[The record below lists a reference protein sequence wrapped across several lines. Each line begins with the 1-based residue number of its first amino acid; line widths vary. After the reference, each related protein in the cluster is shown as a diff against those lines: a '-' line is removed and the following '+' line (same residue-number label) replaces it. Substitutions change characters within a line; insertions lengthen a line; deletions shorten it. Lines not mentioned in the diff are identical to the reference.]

1 MSRFKIY
8 NKDCLSF
15 SNNQYHQFSELA
27 DNSIDVVITS
37 PPYNNGNCSY
47 ISVITD
53 YKIKEVKK
61 DISKEF
67 TDNYSIGIYKER
79 LEKLFAGVYR
89 ILKDDGIFVLDVN
102 DKIICSLEG
111 EFGLYDFSVKV
122 GKDTGF
128 DIFKRYS
135 YEIAGENCV
144 GHSASQH
151 IILFTKSRKGKIKYS
166 YLEDLC
172 DNEVL
177 SNPFQCE
184 YDFSKSVPR
193 EVCWPPE
200 LLLDFFKVFQLG
212 DNKVVVDP
220 YSGESALGLL
230 VASQHGSGMSRFIG
244 SEIIDKVAQR
254 AVAFSEREFSFE
266 SVMFERN
273 FYDAFRHDSNFQM
286 RWHLSYIGAIV
297 LDGKAA
303 PFTCDKYYESP
314 EDDFCNS
321 LTNVT
326 NTIQERKLPYL
337 GSILG
342 KVGNAEVG
350 VCRVFIYRENKKVLV
365 RCGGDRVVT
374 KEEFERKFGL
384 KNRDLLCFQL
394 HCDILSMDG
403 QFISFIPMVFRNNSF
418 ISILYYVVACGT
430 QYKYNKMWAMS
441 NEISRTCQVASVP
454 LQDRRIITLIEQF
467 HEKSVR
473 SAIGSIM
480 SRNGS
485 HNIGSH
491 VLAALSHNVGT
502 MPDDR
507 ILYQYIQHRMDYIAT
522 AVGEFPSWT
531 YSTKFVGGVLRE
543 FLSQRHLL
551 EYISKSEGLQ
561 AFKFQD
567 PNNIG
572 DDRFN
577 QKNTIRL
584 HVRRAGY
591 GLPEG
596 VKEVEFI
603 EYSKTKDDVQQRL
616 QYDIDIAL
624 PGGVVGGHA
633 FFTILENVIRNAAK
647 HGWATTKE
655 AARKEENLDIYV
667 DFKRDEDCQNATVVV
682 YDGISDV
689 LAVLEEEKIDDVGK
703 RNGIRKLKDWIETNR
718 ETLCSSLDKKSLEQ
732 LKAYIEEKGEN
743 LPILYGGLV
752 DVLKESVDCGGG
764 NNGKKIRVWEAIKDK
779 LAGKTDSDKE
789 LGHRLWLPL
798 HHRHQIKLATP
809 FIDDAGSLRRENWGL
824 AEMKISAGYLQM
836 RTISEIGGLDSDV
849 NGCDGV
855 KKIITPVC
863 VEHVV
868 CKNDGKEE
876 KHHHLGYEFK
886 IRCPREFLFVVRGK
900 KPGGDVVRAAEQI
913 LLRHGVHIRYIDD
926 TGYDAVFA
934 LQNNPSRLEWDFRY
948 VILPVFP
955 NTRNPN
961 LPFRVLTGE
970 QSLIRCVPYFSKYD
984 NFRKELRDVLNGSM
998 DPETWVLALKK
1009 DVYNTWRAYWV
1020 TGRRRDI
1027 GGNPV
1032 LSLIIDS
1039 NKGTN
1044 NVGNNKKGG
1053 ECLISDSDLWKVV
1066 LGNLFRT
1073 LVRQHLNLSFGH
1085 ELEYRM
1091 KCYLVT
1097 IAVADTREILSDLD
1111 VSRPRYSLGRQIA
1124 SWFEKAKSYWNG
1136 AAATKSLVPLVEE
1149 FMGDGDVVTKGE
1161 RDKIL
1166 GKIAGNGYGE
1176 DVFEF
1181 HRSLNDWLGRCRS
1194 AKSSLEHDFEVP
1206 QVKVDGEYY
1215 DYPGFEAFVDSCQ
1228 IAFEHSAVFLR
1239 KYEERIATLPESFQ
1253 AKVGN
1258 GSGDLFTVAAS
1269 EIGIDAFPD
1278 GRSIGNRKAIR
1289 YERHFEVGA
1298 FAGGTMVYAEP
1309 LSGTQ
1314 TYLNTLGQLVG
1325 NPECSRETI
1334 YSVMVSLL
1342 ENALARVL
1350 IIDERTADFLKQH
1363 KLSERTY
1370 AHMGV
1375 WVLND
1380 KTVEGCATPQKSS
1393 DGKEWN
1399 PNVEQALLSAS
1410 DIGVGIFAD
1419 RTNRDDGDGEE
1430 ELRWRKFD
1438 IVIIHQG
1445 LIDKWLPASAHGA
1458 SGVEDLLKRLKKRV
1472 PYVVITTGRGTPSNT
1487 PASARILPFSVIEK
1501 TMFRQSPEKMILV
1514 DTVMNILPIG
1524 ERQQ

>member
-1 MSRFKIY
+1 MSRFRIY

-15 SNNQYHQFSELA
+15 SNNQYQQFSELA

-53 YKIKEVKK
+53 YKIKEVEK
-61 DISKEF
+61 DISNEF
-67 TDNYSIGIYKER
+67 TDNYPIDIYKER

-89 ILKDDGIFVLDVN
+89 ILKVDGIFVLDVN
-102 DKIICSLEG
+102 DKIICGQEG
-111 EFGLYDFSVKV
+111 EFCLYDFSVKA
-122 GKDTGF
+122 GKAAGF
-128 DIFKRYS
+128 NIFKRYP
-135 YEIAGENCV
+135 YEIAGENCL

-151 IILFTKSRKGKIKYS
+151 IILFTKSEKGEIKYS

-172 DNEVL
+172 ENEVL

-200 LLLDFFKVFQLG
+200 LLLDFFKVLQLG

-244 SEIIDKVAQR
+244 YEIIDKVAQR
-254 AVAFSEREFSFE
+254 AVAFSKREFSFE

-286 RWHLSYIGAIV
+286 RWQLSYIGAIV
-297 LDGKAA
+297 LDGKAV

-314 EDDFCNS
+314 EDGFCNS
-321 LTNVT
+321 LTKVT

-365 RCGGDRVVT
+365 RYGGDSVVT
-374 KEEFERKFGL
+374 KEEFERRFGL
-384 KNRDLLCFQL
+384 KNRDLLCFRL
-394 HCDILSMDG
+394 HCDILAKDG

-418 ISILYYVVACGT
+418 ISILYYVVACGI

-441 NEISRTCQVASVP
+441 NEISRICQVASVP

-507 ILYQYIQHRMDYIAT
+507 VLYQYIQHRMDYIAT
-522 AVGEFPSWT
+522 AVGELPSWT
-531 YSTKFVGGVLRE
+531 YSTKFVGGVIRE

-567 PNNIG
+567 PNHIG
-572 DDRFN
+572 NNRFN

-584 HVRRAGY
+584 HVRRSDY
-591 GLPEG
+591 GLPKG
-596 VKEVEFI
+596 VNEVDFI
-603 EYSKTKDDVQQRL
+603 EYSETNDDVQQRL
-616 QYDIDIAL
+616 QYDIDVAL

-647 HGWATTKE
+647 HGWATKRDTE
-655 AARKEENLDIYV
+655 RKDENLDIYV

-689 LAVLEEEKIDDVGK
+689 FSVLDEEKSNDVGE
-703 RNGIRKLKDWIETNR
+703 RNGIRKLKDWIEANR

-732 LKAYIEEKGEN
+732 LKAYIEDKGEN
-743 LPILYGGLV
+743 LPIPYGGLV
-752 DVLKESVDCGGG
+752 NVLSESVDCGGD
-764 NNGKKIRVWEAIKDK
+764 NNGKKKKVWEVIKGN

-798 HHRHQIKLATP
+798 HHSHQIKLATP

-849 NGCDGV
+849 NGYDGF

-863 VEHVV
+863 VKHVSFS
-868 CKNDGKEE
+868 KDGKKET
-876 KHHHLGYEFK
+876 HHHLGYEFK
-886 IRCPREFLFVVRGK
+886 IRCPRELLFVVQGE
-900 KPGGDVVRAAEQI
+900 KPSGDAAKAAEQK
-913 LLRHGVHIRYIDD
+913 LLRHGVHIRYIEDS
-926 TGYDAVFA
+926 GYDAVFA

-948 VILPVFP
+948 VMLPAFP
-955 NTRNPN
+955 QVPNPK
-961 LPFRVLTGE
+961 LPFRVLTGKR
-970 QSLIRCVPYFSKYD
+970 SCKWCVPHFQEYST
-984 NFRKELRDVLNGSM
+984 FRKRLESVLAGAEGA
-998 DPETWVLALKK
+998 ETWVHDLKK
-1009 DVYNTWRAYWV
+1009 AVYKTWLAYWQSD
-1020 TGRRRDI
+1020 RRKDI
-1027 GGNPV
+1027 GKPV
-1032 LSLIIDS
+1032 LSLVVDPGGGS
-1039 NKGTN
+1039 GDGAGKR
-1044 NVGNNKKGG
+1044 GG
-1053 ECLISDSDLWKVV
+1053 ECLISDSDLWSVV
-1066 LGNLFRT
+1066 LDNLFRT
-1073 LVRQHLNLSFGH
+1073 LVRQHLSLSFGH

-1091 KCYLVT
+1091 KCYLVR
-1097 IAVADTREILSDLD
+1097 IAVSDTREMLSDFD

-1124 SWFEKAKSYWNG
+1124 AWFEKSNLENTPKDE
-1136 AAATKSLVPLVEE
+1136 TLKSLAKD
-1149 FMGDGDVVTKGE
+1149 FMADGDAVPRQE

-1166 GKIAGNGYGE
+1166 EKIVDGDYAAE
-1176 DVFEF
+1176 IQQF
-1181 HRSLNDWLGRCRS
+1181 HSSLKEWLRKCKN
-1194 AKSSLEHDFEVP
+1194 AKSSSEHDFEAP
-1206 QVKVDGEYY
+1206 QVDVNGKSYN
-1215 DYPGFEAFVDSCQ
+1215 YPGFQKFMDSCLV
-1228 IAFEHSAVFLR
+1228 AFEHSAVFLR

-1253 AKVGN
+1253 VKA
-1258 GSGDLFTVAAS
+1258 SGGDGTSFVNATAQ
-1269 EIGIDAFPD
+1269 IGIDAVT
-1278 GRSIGNRKAIR
+1278 GGSIPESRKAIR
-1289 YERHFEVGA
+1289 YERHFDAGA
-1298 FAGGTMVYAEP
+1298 FDRNTMAYAEP

-1314 TYLNTLGQLVG
+1314 TYLNMLGQLVG
-1325 NPECSRETI
+1325 NNDCPIETV
-1334 YSVMVSLL
+1334 YSVSVSLM
-1342 ENALARVL
+1342 ENALTRIL
-1350 IIDERTADFLKQH
+1350 IIDERTADFLKKH
-1363 KLSERTY
+1363 ELSKQTY

-1375 WVLND
+1375 WVLDD
-1380 KTVEGCATPQKSS
+1380 KTVEGCTPPQKSP
-1393 DGKEWN
+1393 DNKEWN
-1399 PNVEQALLSAS
+1399 PNVEQALLPAS
-1410 DIGVGIFAD
+1410 DIGVRIFTDMA
-1419 RTNRDDGDGEE
+1419 NCDDGDGEE
-1430 ELRWRKFD
+1430 RRRWRKFD
-1438 IVIIHQG
+1438 IVVIHQG
-1445 LIDKWLPASAHGA
+1445 LIDKWLSASAHDA
-1458 SGVEDLLKRLKKRV
+1458 KGVESLLERLKERV

-1487 PASARILPFSVIEK
+1487 PATARILPFSVIEK

-1514 DTVMNILPIG
+1514 DTVMNILPVG
-1524 ERQQ
+1524 ERKQ